1 MEEVKSWGYHL
12 IANFTSCDL
21 EKITDEENVRNFS
34 KELVT
39 AIDMVAYGE
48 PQVVNFGTGN
58 KAGFTLVQLIETSNI
73 CAHFCNEDGAVYLD
87 VFSCREFDPQTAI
100 DVFDL
105 YFSPKAGEFDY
116 IERQAP
122 KI

>member
-1 MEEVKSWGYHL
+1 MESIQSWGYHL
-12 IANFTSCDL
+12 LANFGSCDI
-21 EKITDEENVRNFS
+21 EKISNEENVKNFS
-34 KELVT
+34 KALVE

-87 VFSCREFDPQTAI
+87 VFSCKPFDPEVAI
-100 DVFDL
+100 DVFDEF
-105 YFSPKAGEFDY
+105 FSPQAGEFDFV
-116 IERQAP
+116 ERQAP
-122 KI
+122 SP